1 MEPVRFDDTLVR
13 ERTTEK
19 VFPRALDLYEREQIV
34 QRVRRDDVVDAAVWG
49 SDVEPYRVRVRVADG
64 GRGVGEVTC
73 TCPYSFE
80 GWCKHVGAVV
90 LSLVEMP
97 RSVEVRP
104 ALAETLAALDADAL
118 RALVLALADAHPALA
133 DEVEARA
140 EGREPD
146 PPPWEDEPW

>member
-1 MEPVRFDDTLVR
+1 MDPVRFDDALVR
-13 ERTTEK
+13 EHTTDK
-19 VFPRALDLYEREQIV
+19 VYPRALDLYERERVV
-34 QRVRRDDVVDAAVWG
+34 QRVRRGDVVDAAVWG
-49 SDVEPYRVRVRVADG
+49 SDVEPYRVRVGVADG
-64 GRGVGEVTC
+64 GRGVSSVSC

-97 RSVEVRP
+97 LSVEVRP
-104 ALAETLAALDADAL
+104 ALAETLAALDAGAL

-140 EGREPD
+140 DGREPD
-146 PPPWEDEPW
+146 PPPWEDERW